1 VRHLAPEVSPEHF
14 DGVQPGAVGERV
26 KQSTNLPA
34 PAASDEGVFPL
45 SAWKRSNVQDV
56 RIMLLRVA
64 SCFVQLLQHEEWRRG
79 HEDAQSKTGRA
90 SRFEAQ
96 LAFGGAAIGAMGLG
110 AGRLMAGYR
119 LFAAA
124 VLLTLVTSVH
134 FVGEEREAPIRD
146 IYAVYDSP
154 V

>member
-1 VRHLAPEVSPEHF
+1 MKMR
-14 DGVQPGAVGERV
+14 GATR
-26 KQSTNLPA
+26 T
-34 PAASDEGVFPL
+34 EGSSSGTPV
-45 SAWKRSNVQDV
+45 
-56 RIMLLRVA
+56 
-64 SCFVQLLQHEEWRRG
+64 
-79 HEDAQSKTGRA
+79 
-90 SRFEAQ
+90 
-96 LAFGGAAIGAMGLG
+96 AFGGAAIGAMGLG